1 MMFDS
6 LAVVPLG
13 NAKKIEQ
20 EVNKNKTRDLWHG
33 MAWHGIYEVFPW
45 PRGSSATPIGIH
57 YSKAKKIVLLM
68 LETTNLLQVLNHLTV
83 IVVTYLL

>member
-20 EVNKNKTRDLWHG
+20 EVNKNKTRDL
-33 MAWHGIYEVFPW
+33 WHGIYEVFPW